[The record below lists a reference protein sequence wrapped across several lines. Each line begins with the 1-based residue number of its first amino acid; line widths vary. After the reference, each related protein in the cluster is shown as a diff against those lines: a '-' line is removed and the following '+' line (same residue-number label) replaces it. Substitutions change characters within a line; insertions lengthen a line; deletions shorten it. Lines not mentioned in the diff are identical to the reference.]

1 MTSINSIRTVR
12 CCRPYCDLLGLRK
25 NSPFVSWRLEP
36 HYIQGI
42 IYKYSV
48 IESIPS

>member
-12 CCRPYCDLLGLRK
+12 YCCPYCDLLGLRK
-25 NSPFVSWRLEP
+25 NSPFVPRRLEP
-36 HYIQGI
+36 HFIYGN

-48 IESIPS
+48 IEFIPS